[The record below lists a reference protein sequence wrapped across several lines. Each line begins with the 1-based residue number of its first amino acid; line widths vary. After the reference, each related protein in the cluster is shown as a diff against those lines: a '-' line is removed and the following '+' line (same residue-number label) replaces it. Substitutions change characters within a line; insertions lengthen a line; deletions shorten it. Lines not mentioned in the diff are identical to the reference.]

1 MEITNLFKT
10 VIYNTLTQYWYIW
23 TILGLLIILP
33 GIIKIVKPIIT
44 KKIDKKLSGFVGE
57 KEVANILRRLDP
69 EKYKVINGLTIYSG
83 KESAQI
89 DHLIISNFGIFVIET
104 KNFEGIIIGEE
115 TSNYWTQILYKNRKN
130 FYNPI
135 KQNNWH
141 VRVLEDILKKY
152 SNILYFPIIVFTT
165 SSDLRVK
172 TITDVVKTDDLIKTI
187 RQHRDKVI
195 SDIAKDNIYNYLMH
209 VKSRN

>member
-33 GIIKIVKPIIT
+33 GIIRIVKPIIT

-115 TSNYWTQILYKNRKN
+115 TSNYWTQILYKNREN